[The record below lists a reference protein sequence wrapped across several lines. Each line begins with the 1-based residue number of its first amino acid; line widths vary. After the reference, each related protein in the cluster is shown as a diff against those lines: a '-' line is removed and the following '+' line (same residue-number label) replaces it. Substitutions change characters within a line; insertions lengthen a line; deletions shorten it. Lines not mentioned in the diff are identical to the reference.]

1 MKTARTVLFQGDSI
15 TDCGRRNC
23 GGEGFDC
30 HGMGPGYP
38 GMVAAQLACD
48 RPELEL
54 DFVNLGISG
63 NRVSNLYDRWQ
74 EDCINLHPDVLSILI
89 GVNDIWHFF
98 KRNELPDVP
107 RFARVYRELLTWTRR
122 ELPHVKLV
130 LMDPFLS
137 PEVENRYPMV
147 PDVAKERRIVAELA
161 KDFDAI
167 HVRLQEVFDAA
178 AKRAPQAHWSADG
191 VHPTPAGQQLIAE
204 AWIAATSGLWE

>member
-1 MKTARTVLFQGDSI
+1 MSSTVTVLFQGDSI

-30 HGMGPGYP
+30 HGLGPGYP

-48 RPELEL
+48 RPELKL
-54 DFVNLGISG
+54 NFVNLGISG

-74 EDCINLHPDVLSILI
+74 KDCLDLRPDVLSILI
-89 GVNDIWHFF
+89 GVNDIWHYF

-122 ELPHVKLV
+122 DLPQVKLV

-147 PDVAKERRIVAELA
+147 PDVAEERAIVAELA
-161 KDFDAI
+161 ADFDAVHI
-167 HVRLQEVFDAA
+167 KLQEVFDAA
-178 AKRAPQAHWSADG
+178 SKRAPQAHWSADG

-204 AWIAATSGLWE
+204 AWIAATAGIWE